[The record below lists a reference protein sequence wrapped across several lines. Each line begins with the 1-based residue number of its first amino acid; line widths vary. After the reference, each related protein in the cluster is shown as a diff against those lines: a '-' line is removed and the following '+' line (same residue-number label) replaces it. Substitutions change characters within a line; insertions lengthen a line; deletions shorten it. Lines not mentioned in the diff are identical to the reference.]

1 MKRSI
6 VFLFFAFSLF
16 TSAQAQVPGTLSYQ
30 GILMQSDGIT
40 PITDGAHNIVFS
52 FYNVPSAGSALLS
65 RTISVTTAKGLYT
78 CIIGGGTA
86 PNAPFNATEMNQVG
100 SQQIYIGI
108 NVDAGGELS
117 PRAQL
122 TPGAY
127 SFRSESVTNTSNPTG
142 GNVSFW
148 ATNNRLS
155 SDAGFFWDNT
165 NKRLGIGTAVPLQ
178 GIHVNQALTGT
189 ALTTPV
195 LARFSNSTTNGH
207 TKVILGTDNVTTDA
221 FSSFTAGATAATQIL
236 GFGIGNAVGTTTQ
249 LNLNGNG
256 NVGIGTVAPSYK
268 LDVNGNI
275 VNTNPSNGYLG
286 LTGDLPG
293 YSPGTYPTLKTNAT
307 YIYFSTGGIYTGY
320 IGGTVDG
327 TFALNNSAAV
337 AKVALSAN
345 GSSYLTGGSLGIGT
359 TNPEAPLHVTYSS
372 GTFGLVSRAYF
383 NQPSG
388 PSIIQDFTTTSG
400 ISIRADGNIL
410 AGSGAFIATSDR
422 RIKDIIARTDSKK
435 DLNNLLQIEIMDY
448 KFIDKISNGDR
459 LHKKV
464 IAQQVQGVY
473 PAAVDVT
480 QGMVPNVLR

>member
-1 MKRSI
+1 M
-6 VFLFFAFSLF
+6 
-16 TSAQAQVPGTLSYQ
+16 
-30 GILMQSDGIT
+30 
-40 PITDGAHNIVFS
+40 
-52 FYNVPSAGSALLS
+52 
-65 RTISVTTAKGLYT
+65 
-78 CIIGGGTA
+78 
-86 PNAPFNATEMNQVG
+86 
-100 SQQIYIGI
+100 
-108 NVDAGGELS
+108 
-117 PRAQL
+117 
-122 TPGAY
+122 
-127 SFRSESVTNTSNPTG
+127 
-142 GNVSFW
+142 
-148 ATNNRLS
+148 
-155 SDAGFFWDNT
+155 
-165 NKRLGIGTAVPLQ
+165 
-178 GIHVNQALTGT
+178 
-189 ALTTPV
+189 
-195 LARFSNSTTNGH
+195 
-207 TKVILGTDNVTTDA
+207 
-221 FSSFTAGATAATQIL
+221 
-236 GFGIGNAVGTTTQ
+236 
-249 LNLNGNG
+249 
-256 NVGIGTVAPSYK
+256 GIGTVAPSYK

-293 YSPGTYPTLKTNAT
+293 YGAGTYPTLKTNAT

-327 TFALNNSAAV
+327 SFALNNSAAV

-383 NQPSG
+383 TQSSG
-388 PSIIQDFTTTSG
+388 PSIIQDNTTTSG

-435 DLNNLLQIEIMDY
+435 DLNNLLQIEITDY

-480 QGMVPNVLR
+480 QGMVPNVFEVARKISTESNKTRIETNKPHQFSTGDEVKLILEKQGEKTYKVDVVSANEFIVNEPIHEEVFVYGKKVNDLLTVDYDALSALNISATQALHQEIEYLKAANKTLEQRLQALEAAITGNSRISTQSGQKPD